1 MPMLAASLI
10 NPMIPVLKP
19 TDSVGTA
26 LDWMDEFGIKQ
37 LIIADAGIYQGI
49 VTEDILFDITDIS
62 EHLSKVIIQHKDI
75 FATEDQHPYELL
87 RLVNQFGLMIVPVL
101 HEDRTFA
108 GSILVN
114 DLIERFVNEL
124 GVQEKGAVI
133 VLRIEERNYSLSEIS
148 RLIESNGVKILSS
161 YYSSGEV
168 YNPTNEARL
177 TLKLNR
183 TSITPIIATLERFGY
198 EIEEAHAND
207 PIESLDQERLDMLL
221 RYLAT

>member
-1 MPMLAASLI
+1 MLAASLI

-26 LDWMDEFGIKQ
+26 LDWMDEFGVKQ

>member
-1 MPMLAASLI
+1 MLASSLI

-26 LDWMDEFGIKQ
+26 LDWMDEYSVKQ
-37 LIIADAGIYQGI
+37 LAVADSGIYQGI
-49 VTEDILFDITDIS
+49 VSEDILFDVVDNT
-62 EHLSKVIIQHKDI
+62 ELLVRLIIQHKDI
-75 FATEDQHPYELL
+75 FASEDQHPYELL
-87 RLVNQFGLMIVPVL
+87 RLVNQFGLKVIPVL
-101 HEDRTFA
+101 HDDRTFA
-108 GSILVN
+108 GSILAS
-114 DLIERFVNEL
+114 DLVEHFVNEL

-133 VLRIEERNYSLSEIS
+133 VLRIAERSYSLSEIS

-183 TSITPIIATLERFGY
+183 THITPIIATLERFGY

-207 PIESLDQERLDMLL
+207 PIETLDQERLDMLL